1 MSSYLV
7 NEIRY
12 SSRIAV
18 QPCSEVAEVGGDG
31 RLEWLDVS
39 RTPTTGERQPAQR
52 RGPVPAARRR
62 AALRLAARRAW
73 PATSAASCSP
83 AATCPRTA
91 GSTACRRENLAT
103 TVPGIFAA
111 GDIRVRLDEAGR
123 RGERRGRLGGA
134 ARARL
139 SRTGPRV
146 TGAGRAELNTGALR
160 GWVRQAGPQR
170 ALFLH
175 GGPGLGYEY
184 LDGLLAELD
193 GWSVA
198 SFQQRGIP
206 PSTLDGPFDIATA
219 VGDITTVLDELGWRS
234 DTYLLGHSW
243 GGYLALHAARSLANR
258 LAGVLAVD
266 PIGVVGDGGTQEFE
280 EELLRRTPPRD
291 RARVEEIG
299 DTDDEELADEAL
311 RLLWPSYFADGG
323 SAPPYVSFPI
333 SQHAYLRLTRQEAEL
348 RPALEAALTSLT
360 VPLGIVMGAAS
371 PIPQSAGA
379 DIVERVQEHGWR
391 SSPTPATSSGSRR
404 PARYDERSTGSR
416 EAQLR

>member
-1 MSSYLV
+1 M
-7 NEIRY
+7 
-12 SSRIAV
+12 
-18 QPCSEVAEVGGDG
+18 
-31 RLEWLDVS
+31 
-39 RTPTTGERQPAQR
+39 
-52 RGPVPAARRR
+52 
-62 AALRLAARRAW
+62 
-73 PATSAASCSP
+73 
-83 AATCPRTA
+83 
-91 GSTACRRENLAT
+91 
-103 TVPGIFAA
+103 
-111 GDIRVRLDEAGR
+111 
-123 RGERRGRLGGA
+123 
-134 ARARL
+134 
-139 SRTGPRV
+139 

-219 VGDITTVLDELGWRS
+219 VGDIATVLDELGWRS

-280 EELLRRTPPRD
+280 DELLRRTPPRD

-311 RLLWPSYFADGG
+311 RLLWPSYFADGE
-323 SAPPYVSFPI
+323 SAPPYVSFPM
-333 SQHAYLRLTRQEAEL
+333 SQHAYLRLTQQEAEL
-348 RPALEAALTSLT
+348 RPALEAALPSLT

-379 DIVERVQEHGWR
+379 DIVERVPGAWLEVVPDAGHFVWIEAPG
-391 SSPTPATSSGSRR
+391 AVRR
-404 PARYDERSTGSR
+404 RSTGSR
-416 EAQLR
+416 ERAPLSSAQWWRAPRRPPLPAPPRRTGPSSRRPRAGAGGSGTCTACRGRRSR